1 LETFEYEAEDG
12 ECELGLNCLAL
23 KQVHCIAEKHM
34 TQAIVPSSLE
44 EITCADFDELL
55 TDIGDLYTHIS
66 PPEASHHESSTDPS
80 NNWSITLLAAPYHI
94 SGSHK
99 TTTVA
104 VAPDQVV
111 QEVICAPE
119 FGTEL
124 PLFPLSHDLSSTSQ
138 PNYHSLQS
146 ECLSSPF
153 GSPHHSLVVCRVLST
168 QLVAAKQGQR
178 HNLFQSRCKVKGQV
192 CRFIID
198 GGNCNNIVSVLLVEK
213 LGLKMHRHPHP
224 YYMQWLNNSGIVKVT
239 YMVRL
244 PFSIGDYND
253 EVDCDIVPM
262 QACHLLLGRPWQFD
276 VDSLHFGRSNK
287 YSFVHKEKKVI
298 LVPLTP
304 EDIHASDVA
313 RMNRE
318 ESEKRK
324 MSETHNNSKGE
335 NPKPLHSIKPTEN
348 KRLPQNTK
356 CLLVTKGDLREI
368 QNTTAQ
374 FFVLLHK
381 DTLIST
387 NTLPSTLPTAVL
399 DLLQEFED
407 VFPDEVPDGLPPI
420 RGIEHQIDLVPGAS
434 LPNRPAY
441 RTNPDETKEIERQ
454 VKDLMD
460 KGYVRESLS
469 PCVVPVLLVPKK
481 DGSWRMCVDCRAI
494 NAITIRY
501 RHPIPCLDDM
511 LDELCGSIIFS
522 KIDLCSGYHQ
532 IRMKIG
538 DEWKT
543 TFKTKFGL
551 YEWLVMPFGLTNA
564 PSTFMRLMNH
574 VLREFIGKFVVAYF
588 DDILIYSKSFDEHID
603 HIRQVL
609 TTLRAEKLYGNISKC
624 TFCTD
629 RVVFLGFVVTAEGI
643 QVDEDKIKEIKDWPV
658 PKNVSQ
664 VRSFHGLAGFYR
676 RFVKDFST
684 IAAPLNNLTKKE
696 VPLLWGDEQ
705 ERAFQ
710 ELKTKLCEAPL
721 LQLPDFGKTFEIECD
736 ASGIGI
742 GGVLLQEGKPIAY
755 FSKKLNGPHLNY
767 SVYDKELYALVRVLE
782 TWQHYL
788 FPKEFVIHS
797 DHEALKYLKSQGKLN
812 RRHAKWI
819 EFIETFPYVVK
830 HKHGKDNIV
839 ADALSRRCALVTQ
852 LDTKVLG
859 LESIKTLYA
868 DDSDFNESFSH
879 CIAEKGWDKFYIHD
893 GFLFR
898 TNKLCILACSIR
910 GVLLQEAHAGG
921 LAGHFG
927 VKKTLDMLS
936 DHFFGHI

>member
-1 LETFEYEAEDG
+1 
-12 ECELGLNCLAL
+12 
-23 KQVHCIAEKHM
+23 
-34 TQAIVPSSLE
+34 
-44 EITCADFDELL
+44 
-55 TDIGDLYTHIS
+55 
-66 PPEASHHESSTDPS
+66 
-80 NNWSITLLAAPYHI
+80 
-94 SGSHK
+94 
-99 TTTVA
+99 
-104 VAPDQVV
+104 
-111 QEVICAPE
+111 
-119 FGTEL
+119 
-124 PLFPLSHDLSSTSQ
+124 
-138 PNYHSLQS
+138 
-146 ECLSSPF
+146 
-153 GSPHHSLVVCRVLST
+153 
-168 QLVAAKQGQR
+168 
-178 HNLFQSRCKVKGQV
+178 V

-198 GGNCNNIVSVLLVEK
+198 GGSCNNIVSALLVEK

-224 YYMQWLNNSGIVKVT
+224 YHMQRLNNSGTVKVT
-239 YMVRL
+239 SMVRL

-276 VDSLHFGRSNK
+276 VDSVHFGRSNK

-313 RMNRE
+313 RMRRE

-335 NPKPLHSIKPTEN
+335 NPKPPHSIKPTEN

-368 QNTTAQ
+368 QNTTAP

-387 NTLPSTLPTAVL
+387 NTLPSTLPTSLL

-407 VFPDEVPDGLPPI
+407 VFPNEVPDGLPPI

-481 DGSWRMCVDCRAI
+481 DGSWRMCVDCHAI

-501 RHPIPCLDDM
+501 RHPIPRLDAM

-522 KIDLCSGYHQ
+522 KIDLRSGYHQ
-532 IRMKIG
+532 IRIKIG

-543 TFKTKFGL
+543 AFKTKFGL

-564 PSTFMRLMNH
+564 LSTFMRLMNH
-574 VLREFIGKFVVAYF
+574 VLREFIGKFVVVYF

-609 TTLRAEKLYGNISKC
+609 IVLRAEKLYGNISKC

-643 QVDEDKIKEIKDWPV
+643 QVDEDKIKAIKDWPV

-696 VPLLWGDEQ
+696 VP
-705 ERAFQ
+705 
-710 ELKTKLCEAPL
+710 
-721 LQLPDFGKTFEIECD
+721 
-736 ASGIGI
+736 
-742 GGVLLQEGKPIAY
+742 
-755 FSKKLNGPHLNY
+755 
-767 SVYDKELYALVRVLE
+767 
-782 TWQHYL
+782 
-788 FPKEFVIHS
+788 
-797 DHEALKYLKSQGKLN
+797 
-812 RRHAKWI
+812 
-819 EFIETFPYVVK
+819 
-830 HKHGKDNIV
+830 
-839 ADALSRRCALVTQ
+839 
-852 LDTKVLG
+852 
-859 LESIKTLYA
+859 
-868 DDSDFNESFSH
+868 
-879 CIAEKGWDKFYIHD
+879 
-893 GFLFR
+893 
-898 TNKLCILACSIR
+898 
-910 GVLLQEAHAGG
+910 
-921 LAGHFG
+921 
-927 VKKTLDMLS
+927 
-936 DHFFGHI
+936 FF